1 MEAPREAVAGR
12 FGIDSLAFPSYRSRM
27 RRACRGVIMQFLKLV
42 PLLGLATAGGV
53 CATETPTTTSGP
65 VVVTATRFAEPR
77 TDQPV
82 NMTVITAQDIH
93 QSAAKT
99 VPDLLSEQAGVSIH
113 DFYGNNADSTFVDLR
128 GFGATGGQNTLI
140 LLNGR
145 RLTAPDLAGVQW
157 SSIPL
162 SAIDRIEVL
171 RGGGA
176 VLYGDGATAGVI
188 NIITKSPVRTGNYA
202 TLRGR
207 VGSYDT
213 REGSVNA
220 NLFGESAGISVT
232 GSHYESNGYRDNNH
246 DRQLDG
252 DAELTWLTENG
263 SLAFKAGVDNQS
275 IRLPGGRTVQPSAG
289 IDQLATDRRGTDTPF
304 DYATRDGNHA
314 ALDWQAHAGA
324 ADFDVG
330 LGYRT
335 RRQTSYFFF
344 SGFPDYRITDLDI
357 WSFTPRARLKHHLF
371 GTDNTLVVGLDWYR
385 WGYNLRHSNDP
396 SNIGQ
401 PIDNID
407 ATQENTAVYLRNT
420 TKLNS
425 RTTLTAGARRE
436 RYHISASDIFDP
448 TAPWAFFG
456 AAATPGSRTN
466 TENAFELGLRYQLTP
481 QWAATARFERSFRF
495 ANIDEIYG
503 FSANGLGQFKFLL
516 PQTARTIE
524 AGAEWRSQH
533 ASLRAS
539 VFRMDVDN
547 EIHLDAFTAGVGNTN
562 LPPSRRYGLELHGQ
576 WQVTPALTLRTAYT
590 YTDARFREGVLPG
603 SSFSMQNVDIAG
615 KTVPLVPRHQ
625 LTLGASWAVT
635 AQTQLNLAGYY
646 ASSQFMDDDE
656 GNTFFTKIPAYTVV
670 NFKVVRHSGPWR
682 ISGAIN
688 NLFDQHYYTYA
699 VRSTSATDRYSAYPL
714 PGRNYT
720 VALEYTFK

>member
-1 MEAPREAVAGR
+1 
-12 FGIDSLAFPSYRSRM
+12 
-27 RRACRGVIMQFLKLV
+27 MQFLKLV

-53 CATETPTTTSGP
+53 CAAETPTTTSGP

-99 VPDLLSEQAGVSIH
+99 VPDLLSEQAGVSTH

-188 NIITKSPVRTGNYA
+188 NIITKSPVRTGNHA
-202 TLRGR
+202 TLRGS

-213 REGSVNA
+213 RQGSVNA
-220 NLFGESAGISVT
+220 NLFGESAGINFTASN
-232 GSHYESNGYRDNNH
+232 YESDGYRDNNH
-246 DRQLDG
+246 DRQFDG

-335 RRQTSYFFF
+335 QRQTSYYFFG
-344 SGFPDYRITDLDI
+344 GFPDYRVTDLDI
-357 WSFTPRARLKHHLF
+357 WSFTPRARLKHRLF
-371 GTDNTLVVGLDWYR
+371 GSDNTVVVGVDWYR
-385 WGYNLRHSNDP
+385 RG
-396 SNIGQ
+396 
-401 PIDNID
+401 
-407 ATQENTAVYLRNT
+407 
-420 TKLNS
+420 
-425 RTTLTAGARRE
+425 
-436 RYHISASDIFDP
+436 
-448 TAPWAFFG
+448 
-456 AAATPGSRTN
+456 
-466 TENAFELGLRYQLTP
+466 
-481 QWAATARFERSFRF
+481 
-495 ANIDEIYG
+495 
-503 FSANGLGQFKFLL
+503 
-516 PQTARTIE
+516 
-524 AGAEWRSQH
+524 
-533 ASLRAS
+533 
-539 VFRMDVDN
+539 
-547 EIHLDAFTAGVGNTN
+547 
-562 LPPSRRYGLELHGQ
+562 
-576 WQVTPALTLRTAYT
+576 
-590 YTDARFREGVLPG
+590 
-603 SSFSMQNVDIAG
+603 
-615 KTVPLVPRHQ
+615 
-625 LTLGASWAVT
+625 
-635 AQTQLNLAGYY
+635 
-646 ASSQFMDDDE
+646 
-656 GNTFFTKIPAYTVV
+656 
-670 NFKVVRHSGPWR
+670 
-682 ISGAIN
+682 
-688 NLFDQHYYTYA
+688 
-699 VRSTSATDRYSAYPL
+699 
-714 PGRNYT
+714 
-720 VALEYTFK
+720 

>member
-1 MEAPREAVAGR
+1 
-12 FGIDSLAFPSYRSRM
+12 
-27 RRACRGVIMQFLKLV
+27 MQFLKLV
-42 PLLGLATAGGV
+42 PLLGLATVGGV
-53 CATETPTTTSGP
+53 CAAETPTTTSGP

-99 VPDLLSEQAGVSIH
+99 VPDLLSEQAGVAIH
-113 DFYGNNADSTFVDLR
+113 DFYGNNADSTMVDLR

-162 SAIDRIEVL
+162 SAIDRIEIL

-188 NIITKSPVRTGNYA
+188 NIITKSPVRTGNHA
-202 TLRGR
+202 TLRGSI
-207 VGSYDT
+207 GSYDT
-213 REGSVNA
+213 RQGSVNA
-220 NLFGESAGISVT
+220 NLFGESAGINFTASN
-232 GSHYESNGYRDNNH
+232 YESDGYRDNNH

-252 DAELTWLTENG
+252 DAKLTWLTENG
-263 SLAFKAGVDNQS
+263 SLAFKAGIDNQS

-289 IDQLATDRRGTDTPF
+289 IDQLATDRRGTDTPL

-314 ALDWQAHAGA
+314 ALDWQAHVGA

-357 WSFTPRARLKHHLF
+357 WSFTPRARLKHRLF
-371 GTDNTLVVGLDWYR
+371 GTDNTLVVGVDWYR

-407 ATQENTAVYLRNT
+407 ATQENTAVYIRNT
-420 TKLNS
+420 TKLNP

-436 RYHISASDIFDP
+436 RYHISASDIYDA
-448 TAPWAFFG
+448 TAPGAGFG
-456 AAATPGSRTN
+456 AAATPGSQTD

-481 QWAATARFERSFRF
+481 HWAATAKFERSFRF

-503 FSANGLGQFKFLL
+503 FSATGLGQFKFLL
-516 PQTARTIE
+516 PQTARTWE
-524 AGAEWRSQH
+524 AGAEWHTHQ

-547 EIHLDAFTAGVGNTN
+547 EIHLDAYTAGIGNTN
-562 LPPSRRYGLELHGQ
+562 LPPSRRQGLELNGQ
-576 WQVTPALTLRTAYT
+576 WQATPALTLRTAYT

-603 SSFSMQNVDIAG
+603 SSFSTQNVDIAG
-615 KTVPLVPRHQ
+615 KAVPLVPRHQ
-625 LTLGASWAVT
+625 FTLGASWAV
-635 AQTQLNLAGYY
+635 APQTQLNLSGYY
-646 ASSQFMDDDE
+646 ASSQFMDNDE

-670 NFKVVRHSGPWR
+670 NFKVVHRSGPWR

-699 VRSTSATDRYSAYPL
+699 VRTTSAADRYSAYPL
-714 PGRNYT
+714 PG
-720 VALEYTFK
+720 